1 METHLL
7 VYHTGVALYSG
18 AVISYNNSMNFND
31 YQQKAI
37 STLTHNYSYGDISP
51 QMLGVVLGLAGESG
65 EVLEKYKKIL
75 RDKSGVINDED
86 RREIIKEL
94 GDVLWYIATVAQLLG
109 YSLEDVAITNN
120 DKLLNRKERGVIS
133 GSGDNR

>member
-1 METHLL
+1 
-7 VYHTGVALYSG
+7 
-18 AVISYNNSMNFND
+18 
-31 YQQKAI
+31 
-37 STLTHNYSYGDISP
+37 
-51 QMLGVVLGLAGESG
+51 MLGVVLGLAGESG